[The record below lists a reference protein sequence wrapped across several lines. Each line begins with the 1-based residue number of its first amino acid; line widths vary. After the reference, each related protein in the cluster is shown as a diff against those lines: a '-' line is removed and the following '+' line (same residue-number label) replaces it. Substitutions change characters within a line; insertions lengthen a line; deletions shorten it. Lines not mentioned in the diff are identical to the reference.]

1 MRKKTGISFIFD
13 SRHSPMELLLKT
25 FKIVFVKR
33 TERYKKKKLIPSC
46 PLGRQLSQF
55 ACPRS
60 LRPSPSPTRTNKR
73 NGVKLNEHLFF
84 FAQVY

>member
-1 MRKKTGISFIFD
+1 MRKKTDISSIFD

-33 TERYKKKKLIPSC
+33 TISDKKNSIPSC
-46 PLGRQLSQF
+46 PLGRQLSHF

-73 NGVKLNEHLFF
+73 NGVKLNENLFF

>member
-33 TERYKKKKLIPSC
+33 TKRDKNNSIPSC
-46 PLGRQLSQF
+46 PLGRQLSYF

-60 LRPSPSPTRTNKR
+60 LRPSPGPTRTNKR
-73 NGVKLNEHLFF
+73 NGVKLHENLFF

>member
-1 MRKKTGISFIFD
+1 MRKKPGISFIFD
-13 SRHSPMELLLKT
+13 SRHSPMELLRKT
-25 FKIVFVKR
+25 FKIVFVKGTKR
-33 TERYKKKKLIPSC
+33 DKKNSIPSC
-46 PLGRQLSQF
+46 PLGRQLSHF

-73 NGVKLNEHLFF
+73 NVIKLNESLFF

>member
-25 FKIVFVKR
+25 FEIVFVIRTKR
-33 TERYKKKKLIPSC
+33 DKKNSIPSC
-46 PLGRQLSQF
+46 PLGRQLSHF

-60 LRPSPSPTRTNKR
+60 LRPSSSPTRTNKR
-73 NGVKLNEHLFF
+73 NGAKLIENLFF

>member
-1 MRKKTGISFIFD
+1 MRKKTGISFMM
-13 SRHSPMELLLKT
+13 MELLLKT

-33 TERYKKKKLIPSC
+33 TKRDKKNSIPSC

-73 NGVKLNEHLFF
+73 NGVKLNENLFL

>member
-1 MRKKTGISFIFD
+1 MRKKTGISFMM
-13 SRHSPMELLLKT
+13 MELLLKT

-33 TERYKKKKLIPSC
+33 TKRDKKNSIPSC
-46 PLGRQLSQF
+46 PLGRQLSHF

-73 NGVKLNEHLFF
+73 NGVKLNENLFF